1 VVTTPHETVEE
12 QAIMFYPSERVVI
25 TVNPTYGTLPF
36 GETNFHTV
44 YGDARSLAAPGGE
57 TVPVNTTFD
66 IDYGFGTE
74 AVSVLFIATNS
85 ADAGYSPLSTDSDG
99 DGMSDVGE
107 LMFGSDGVVSVEQNP
122 DGSRT
127 LSWPEPDFSADRNFI
142 VWYTTDLTSGW
153 NELVQLG
160 NTTSYTDTEHADEPV
175 IYYKVTVE

>member
-1 VVTTPHETVEE
+1 
-12 QAIMFYPSERVVI
+12 
-25 TVNPTYGTLPF
+25 
-36 GETNFHTV
+36 
-44 YGDARSLAAPGGE
+44 
-57 TVPVNTTFD
+57 
-66 IDYGFGTE
+66 
-74 AVSVLFIATNS
+74 
-85 ADAGYSPLSTDSDG
+85 
-99 DGMSDVGE
+99 
-107 LMFGSDGVVSVEQNP
+107 VVSVEQKP